1 MESGAA
7 CPWMENTDEPV
18 SEASEDTLRSRVTL
32 VVPGTGRRSLCY
44 MTVFLCVFKP
54 QEQH

>member
-32 VVPGTGRRSLCY
+32 VVPGMGRRSLCY